1 MKQLFQFKKK
11 LRIIKCPKCNFNDC
25 IINLNNYLASFYGCK
40 DSHST
45 NAIYEKYINL
55 QRIARDIEIKCDK
68 PNCMATQENYIEG
81 IYKCLTCSKIVGHS
95 KYFFCKAHIVQS
107 HKEYISI
114 KYDKKYYYY
123 YCDKHLN
130 EFTKYCFTH
139 NQNIRKEC
147 EKEHENDKIADHQDM
162 TPDINKLKE
171 SLDTM

>member
-1 MKQLFQFKKK
+1 
-11 LRIIKCPKCNFNDC
+11 
-25 IINLNNYLASFYGCK
+25 
-40 DSHST
+40 
-45 NAIYEKYINL
+45 
-55 QRIARDIEIKCDK
+55 
-68 PNCMATQENYIEG
+68 MATQENYIEG

-95 KYFFCKAHIVQS
+95 IYFCKEHFDQ
-107 HKEYISI
+107 HYKEYKEIEEHISI